1 MKFEKSFTS
10 GLPKTTFLDQVE
22 PEAFIRISNPDNKT
36 LRQLDIPADTRFRHV
51 YIAGAS
57 QQGKSTLLEHMI
69 AQDMQNN
76 EGLTLLDP
84 KGDLA
89 EAVLHR
95 VPPHRIQDCVYID
108 IKNPIPI
115 SFMVWDTEQ
124 ERQTLLA
131 DVYQTFMR
139 FSTMAS
145 GDQWLSI
152 LRWTIYTLL
161 AAKNSSFLDIYYFL
175 SREDRRNELL
185 AEVEKNNVDGQ
196 YDDIFHYWEYE
207 YTHLKSPREGPIITR
222 MSIFT
227 TTPPLKK
234 ILGTPT
240 AALDIFQAM
249 EQRKII
255 IVNLMGVGRENGN
268 LVGALLTSK
277 IQQAA
282 FRRQSQKRNMRIPH
296 YLYADEFQNF
306 QTSDFDT
313 ILSEAGGFKLSLTLA
328 NQGLYQL
335 ENRIKQ
341 SVFTNVTAA
350 RIAFHLNHEDV
361 SNWKHL
367 LPSDRDS
374 PEYIEPERLAT
385 LPPYVAL
392 FKIGTNT
399 AVLTNTPKPLPPPTT
414 EQVENANWI
423 KLNTLIMYGGRP
435 ATSAES
441 SLKRPEDMATCNPP
455 QIGQDKRYDRPNKR
469 GEKPEVQA
477 GSAPGNI
484 PPHKD

>member
-1 MKFEKSFTS
+1 
-10 GLPKTTFLDQVE
+10 
-22 PEAFIRISNPDNKT
+22 
-36 LRQLDIPADTRFRHV
+36 
-51 YIAGAS
+51 
-57 QQGKSTLLEHMI
+57 
-69 AQDMQNN
+69 
-76 EGLTLLDP
+76 
-84 KGDLA
+84 
-89 EAVLHR
+89 
-95 VPPHRIQDCVYID
+95 
-108 IKNPIPI
+108 
-115 SFMVWDTEQ
+115 
-124 ERQTLLA
+124 
-131 DVYQTFMR
+131 
-139 FSTMAS
+139 
-145 GDQWLSI
+145 
-152 LRWTIYTLL
+152 
-161 AAKNSSFLDIYYFL
+161 
-175 SREDRRNELL
+175 
-185 AEVEKNNVDGQ
+185 
-196 YDDIFHYWEYE
+196 
-207 YTHLKSPREGPIITR
+207 
-222 MSIFT
+222 
-227 TTPPLKK
+227 
-234 ILGTPT
+234 
-240 AALDIFQAM
+240 M

-367 LPSDRDS
+367 LPSDRES

-423 KLNTLIMYGGRP
+423 KLNTLKMYGGRP
-435 ATSAES
+435 ATSAEI
-441 SLKRPEDMATCNPP
+441 SLKRHGDTATCNPP